1 MEHIVPGLIRHSDKS
16 GSSLGELKKARQ
28 GTPVV
33 ATNRSG
39 RRLAMVLM
47 AVFMI
52 SDAFAQNPFA
62 AATSANDNALP
73 DQLSLFEPLEDADAG
88 NSSGPNTPTAPTV
101 GFSGPRFTLVGVSQF
116 GSRRQARLR
125 DQAGEELAVEL
136 ADQAVGIP
144 GYPGFRLESDE
155 TRSLLLHL
163 PSNENCIAN
172 EDRGV
177 DCVGSQLARL
187 ELTTLA
193 PLAPAPSP
201 ARDETNA
208 DEDEDGDDEG
218 RRRRGRDN
226 PFAAALRAARERGE
240 NADPAVM
247 RAEAQRFQPRRINP
261 EDIPEGA
268 RLIRTPFGDRIVREE
283 P

>member
-1 MEHIVPGLIRHSDKS
+1 MSGLSIRILLLTALMLS
-16 GSSLGELKKARQ
+16 GQ
-28 GTPVV
+28 
-33 ATNRSG
+33 
-39 RRLAMVLM
+39 
-47 AVFMI
+47 AV
-52 SDAFAQNPFA
+52 AQNPFA
-62 AATSANDNALP
+62 NATAAANGVP
-73 DQLSLFEPLEDADAG
+73 DRLSLFEPLEE
-88 NSSGPNTPTAPTV
+88 NENTTSTNQNRSSTTTV

-155 TRSLLLHL
+155 SRSLLLHL
-163 PSNENCIAN
+163 PTNENCIAN
-172 EDRGV
+172 TDRGV
-177 DCVGSQLARL
+177 ECVGSQLARL

-193 PLAPAPSP
+193 PLAPAPEPVREEES
-201 ARDETNA
+201 A
-208 DEDEDGDDEG
+208 DDSDDRDGD
-218 RRRRGRDN
+218 RRGRRQDN

-240 NADPAVM
+240 NMDPAVM

-261 EDIPEGA
+261 DDVPEGA

>member
-1 MEHIVPGLIRHSDKS
+1 M
-16 GSSLGELKKARQ
+16 KARTMVPNQ
-28 GTPVV
+28 R
-33 ATNRSG
+33 NRC
-39 RRLAMVLM
+39 LAVILM
-47 AVFMI
+47 AAFMI
-52 SDAFAQNPFA
+52 GDTFAQNPFA
-62 AATSANDNALP
+62 AATSVDDSALP
-73 DQLSLFEPLEDADAG
+73 DRLALFEPLEETDTG
-88 NSSGPNTPTAPTV
+88 STSGTNTPTTPTV

-125 DQAGEELAVEL
+125 DQSGEELAVEL

-155 TRSLLLHL
+155 SRSLLLHL

-172 EDRGV
+172 EDQGV
-177 DCVGSQLARL
+177 NCVGSQLARL

-201 ARDETNA
+201 EREEESA
-208 DEDEDGDDEG
+208 DDGENGDDEG

-240 NADPAVM
+240 NIDPAVM

-261 EDIPEGA
+261 EDVPEGA

>member
-1 MEHIVPGLIRHSDKS
+1 MLRLTGNKFAGNNSAMEHTVPGLISHSGKS
-16 GSSLGELKKARQ
+16 GIQ
-28 GTPVV
+28 I
-33 ATNRSG
+33 TNQRG
-39 RRLAMVLM
+39 QCLAAILM
-47 AVFMI
+47 AVVFMM
-52 SDAFAQNPFA
+52 SNAVAQNPFA
-62 AATSANDNALP
+62 AATSTNNALP
-73 DQLSLFEPLEDADAG
+73 DRLSLFEPLEDTDAG
-88 NSSGPNTPTAPTV
+88 SSSGTSTPTASTV

-125 DQAGEELAVEL
+125 DQSGEELAVEL

-155 TRSLLLHL
+155 SRSLLLHL
-163 PSNENCIAN
+163 PSSENCIAS

-177 DCVGSQLARL
+177 DCVAAQLARL

-193 PLAPAPSP
+193 PLAPAPVP
-201 ARDETNA
+201 ASDEENA
-208 DEDEDGDDEG
+208 DNDGEGDDEG
-218 RRRRGRDN
+218 RRRRDN

-240 NADPAVM
+240 NVDPAVM

-261 EDIPEGA
+261 EDVPEGA

>member
-1 MEHIVPGLIRHSDKS
+1 MLRLRGNKSAMELPVPGVSKSLI
-16 GSSLGELKKARQ
+16 LL
-28 GTPVV
+28 T
-33 ATNRSG
+33 
-39 RRLAMVLM
+39 
-47 AVFMI
+47 AVFL
-52 SDAFAQNPFA
+52 SAPAVAQNPFA
-62 AATSANDNALP
+62 NAIGAGNAVP
-73 DQLSLFEPLEDADAG
+73 DRLSLFEPLEDNDSGA
-88 NSSGPNTPTAPTV
+88 SSNQGTSSAATV

-116 GSRRQARLR
+116 GSRKQARLR

-155 TRSLLLHL
+155 SRSLLLHL
-163 PSNENCIAN
+163 PTNENCIAN
-172 EDRGV
+172 ADRGV
-177 DCVGSQLARL
+177 ECMGAQLAKL

-193 PLAPAPSP
+193 PLAPAPEP
-201 ARDETNA
+201 VREEENA
-208 DEDEDGDDEG
+208 DDNEDGDGD
-218 RRRRGRDN
+218 RRSRRRDN

-240 NADPAVM
+240 NIDPAVM

-261 EDIPEGA
+261 DDVPEGA